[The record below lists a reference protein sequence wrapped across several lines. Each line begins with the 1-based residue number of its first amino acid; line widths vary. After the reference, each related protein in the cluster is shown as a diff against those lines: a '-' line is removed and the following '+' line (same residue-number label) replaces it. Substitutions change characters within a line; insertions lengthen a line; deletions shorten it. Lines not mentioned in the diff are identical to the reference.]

1 MSNIVIAL
9 PKIED
14 AKRLRVIL
22 ERHDMSVTSVCST
35 AANAL
40 SQVSVLDAGVL
51 ICSYRLPDMSFIELK
66 ECVNEDFEIVVLA
79 SPKNVAEIP
88 ESALCINLPMRESE
102 LVDTV
107 EMVLEQIDIKRRRLR
122 KPRSRSRDEKECI
135 TEAKLM
141 LMKKY
146 QYTEEEAYRYI
157 QKTSMNTGNT
167 MVRTARIIMEGINL
181 THQP

>member
-14 AKRLRVIL
+14 AKRLRIIL
-22 ERHDMSVTSVCST
+22 ERHDMYVTSVCST
-35 AANAL
+35 AADAL

-66 ECVNEDFEIVVLA
+66 ECVNEDFEIVLLV

-88 ESALCINLPMRESE
+88 ESTLCINLPMRESE
-102 LVDTV
+102 LISTV
-107 EMVLEQIDIKRRRLR
+107 EMVLEQIDSKRARLR

-135 TEAKLM
+135 REAKLM
-141 LMKKY
+141 LMKNN

-167 MVRTARIIMEGINL
+167 MVRTARIILEGINL
-181 THQP
+181 TRRS

>member
-14 AKRLRVIL
+14 AKKLRVIL
-22 ERHDMSVTSVCST
+22 ERHDLSVTSVCTT

-40 SQVSVLDAGVL
+40 SQISVLDAGIL
-51 ICSYRLPDMSFIELK
+51 ICSYRLPDMNFIELK
-66 ECVNEDFEIVVLA
+66 ECLNEDFEVLVLV
-79 SPKNVAEIP
+79 SPKNAGEIP
-88 ESALCINLPMRESE
+88 DSTLCINLPMRESE
-102 LVDTV
+102 LVGTV
-107 EMVLEQIDIKRRRLR
+107 EMVLEQLERKRRRLR

-135 TEAKLM
+135 MEAKLM

-157 QKTSMNTGNT
+157 QKNSMNSGNT
-167 MVRTARIIMEGINL
+167 MVKTAQIILESII
-181 THQP
+181 

>member
-14 AKRLRVIL
+14 AKRLRAIL
-22 ERHDMSVTSVCST
+22 ERHGFSVTSVCST

-51 ICSYRLPDMSFIELK
+51 ICSCRLPDMSFIELK
-66 ECVNEDFEIVVLA
+66 ECLNEDFEIVVLM
-79 SPKNVAEIP
+79 SPKNAGDIP
-88 ESALCINLPMRESE
+88 ESTLCINLPMRESE
-102 LVDTV
+102 LVSTV
-107 EMVLEQIDIKRRRLR
+107 EMVLERIESKRRRLR
-122 KPRSRSRDEKECI
+122 KPRSRSRNEKECI
-135 TEAKLM
+135 VEAKLL

-146 QYTEEEAYRYI
+146 QYTEDEAYRYI

-167 MVRTARIIMEGINL
+167 MVRTAQIILEGIN
-181 THQP
+181 

>member
-14 AKRLRVIL
+14 AKRLRIIL

-51 ICSYRLPDMSFIELK
+51 ICSFRLPDMGFIELK

-79 SPKNVAEIP
+79 SPKNAAEIP
-88 ESALCINLPMRESE
+88 ESTLCINLPMRESE

-107 EMVLEQIDIKRRRLR
+107 EMLLEQIDGKRRRLR
-122 KPRSRSRDEKECI
+122 KPRSRSRNEKECI
-135 TEAKLM
+135 TEAKLVI
-141 LMKKY
+141 MKKY

-167 MVRTARIIMEGINL
+167 MLRTAQLILEGINI
-181 THQP
+181 TDKP

>member
-22 ERHDMSVTSVCST
+22 ERHDLSVTSVCST

-51 ICSYRLPDMSFIELK
+51 ICSFRLPDMSFIELK
-66 ECVNEDFEIVVLA
+66 ECLNEDFEVIVLA
-79 SPKNVAEIP
+79 SPKNAGEIP
-88 ESALCINLPMRESE
+88 ESTLCINLPMRESE
-102 LVDTV
+102 LVGTV
-107 EMVLEQIDIKRRRLR
+107 EMVLEQIDSKRRRLR
-122 KPRSRSRDEKECI
+122 KPRSRSRNEKECI
-135 TEAKLM
+135 AEAKLL
-141 LMKKY
+141 LMKNY

-167 MVRTARIIMEGINL
+167 MVRTAQIILEGIN
-181 THQP
+181 QI

>member
-14 AKRLRVIL
+14 AKRLRIIL

-51 ICSYRLPDMSFIELK
+51 ICSFRLPDMGFIELK

-79 SPKNVAEIP
+79 SPKNAAEIP
-88 ESALCINLPMRESE
+88 ESTLCINLPMRESE

-107 EMVLEQIDIKRRRLR
+107 EMLLEQIDGKRRRLR
-122 KPRSRSRDEKECI
+122 KPRSRSRNEKECI
-135 TEAKLM
+135 TEAKLV

-167 MVRTARIIMEGINL
+167 MLRTAQLILEGINI
-181 THQP
+181 TDKP

>member
-14 AKRLRVIL
+14 AKRLRIIL

-51 ICSYRLPDMSFIELK
+51 ICSFRLPDMGFIELK

-79 SPKNVAEIP
+79 SPKNAAEIP
-88 ESALCINLPMRESE
+88 ESTLCINLPMRESE

-107 EMVLEQIDIKRRRLR
+107 EMLLEQIDGKRRRLR
-122 KPRSRSRDEKECI
+122 KPCSRSRNEKECI
-135 TEAKLM
+135 TEAKLV

-167 MVRTARIIMEGINL
+167 MLRTAQLILEGINI
-181 THQP
+181 TDKP